1 LIVLLRCPALKGG
14 IPGKQRKTTRVAG
27 GRPETLQKSPIPPH
41 QESDLSA
48 SAAAPNVIITLPDGK
63 TLTFARGITGQEIAA
78 SIGPGLAKAALIL
91 EVNGKEWDLFRPIEE
106 DASIRIITKKDAKAL
121 ELIRHDAAHLLAM
134 AVQELFPGTQVTIGP
149 AIDDG
154 FYYDFARAEPFTPE
168 DLPLIEAKMREIV
181 KQARP
186 TRREVWPRDKAIA
199 HFRELGEHYKAELI
213 EGIPAN
219 DDVSIY
225 YHGDW
230 HDLCRG
236 PHFCTT
242 AEIGDAFKLTK
253 IAGAYWRGDAKNAQL
268 QRIYGTAWRDQKELD
283 AYLERMAEAEKRD
296 HRKLGREL
304 ELFTFSP
311 DVGAGL
317 PLWMPNGMVIRQEL
331 EFLALNEERKDG
343 YRRVATPHIAKE
355 ALYYRSR
362 HLPYYGEGMYAPLDI
377 DGENY
382 RLRPMN
388 CPHHHL
394 IYGATRHS
402 YRELPLRIAEY
413 GQDYRYEASGGLSG
427 LMRVRGFCMNDA
439 HIYCRYDQAKDEF
452 IRVMKLHARYYDLF
466 NIKEYY
472 MRLSLPDLDKL
483 DKYVDEPGKWLDAL
497 KVIRQA
503 MDESGLH
510 YVEGKGEAAFYGPKI
525 DFMIKS
531 AIGTEYTISTNQL
544 DFLATETFDLKYIG
558 EDGADHPVY
567 VIHRAPLGTHERFTA
582 FLIEHYAGAFPT
594 WLAPVQAR
602 VIPISDKAADYAQKV
617 LDALF
622 QTPVVNGTAG
632 LRVDI
637 DTSNERMQK
646 KIRDAQLKKI
656 PYMLVVG
663 EREAAEGTVAV
674 RLRSGKDLGA
684 MPLETF
690 IARIKSEA
698 ESRVDVAE

>member
-1 LIVLLRCPALKGG
+1 M
-14 IPGKQRKTTRVAG
+14 
-27 GRPETLQKSPIPPH
+27 
-41 QESDLSA
+41 
-48 SAAAPNVIITLPDGK
+48 TLPDGK
-63 TLTFARGITGQEIAA
+63 AMTFAKGVTGGEIAA
-78 SIGPGLAKAALIL
+78 AIGPGLAKAALIL
-91 EVNGKEWDLFRPIEE
+91 EVDGKEWDLFRSIEQ
-106 DASIRIITKKDAKAL
+106 DARIRIITRKDPEAL
-121 ELIRHDAAHLLAM
+121 ELIRHDAAHVLAM
-134 AVQELFPGTQVTIGP
+134 AVQELYPGTQVTIGP

-154 FYYDFARAEPFTPE
+154 FYYDFARDTPFTPE
-168 DLPLIEAKMREIV
+168 DLPKIEAKMREIIKADV
-181 KQARP
+181 P
-186 TRREVWPRDKAIA
+186 TRREVWPRDKAVM
-199 HFRELGEHYKAELI
+199 HFSDMGEKYKAELI
-213 EGIPAN
+213 QSIPAN
-219 DDVSIY
+219 EDVSIY

-236 PHFCTT
+236 PHFTST
-242 AEIGDAFKLTK
+242 GKIGDAFKLTK

-283 AYLERMAEAEKRD
+283 AYLLRLEEQEKRD
-296 HRKLGREL
+296 HRRIGKEL

-331 EFLALNEERKDG
+331 EFLALQEERKEG
-343 YRRVATPHIAKE
+343 YRRVATPHITKE
-355 ALYYRSR
+355 SLYYRSR
-362 HLPYYGEGMYAPLDI
+362 HLPYYAESMYSPLDI
-377 DGENY
+377 EGENY
-382 RLRPMN
+382 YLRPMN

-394 IYGATRHS
+394 IYLATRHS

-452 IRVMKLHARYYDLF
+452 IRVMKLHARYYDLLD
-466 NIKEYY
+466 IKDYY

-483 DKYVDEPGKWLDAL
+483 DKYVDEPQKWLDAL
-497 KVIRQA
+497 AIIRQA
-503 MDESGLH
+503 MDESGLK

-525 DFMIKS
+525 DFMIRS

-544 DFLATETFDLKYIG
+544 DFLATQTFDLKYIG

-582 FLIEHYAGAFPT
+582 FLIEHYAGAFPV
-594 WLAPVQAR
+594 WLAPIQAR
-602 VIPISDKAADYAQKV
+602 VIPISEKVGDYAQKV
-617 LDALF
+617 VDALF
-622 QTPVVNGTAG
+622 AAPVVNGTAG

-646 KIRDAQLKKI
+646 KIRDAQLQKI

-663 EREAAEGTVAV
+663 EREAAEGKVAV

-684 MPLETF
+684 MPLEQF
-690 IARIKSEA
+690 IIRIKTEA
-698 ESRVDVAE
+698 ESRQDVAE

>member
-1 LIVLLRCPALKGG
+1 V
-14 IPGKQRKTTRVAG
+14 TV
-27 GRPETLQKSPIPPH
+27 
-41 QESDLSA
+41 
-48 SAAAPNVIITLPDGK
+48 TLPDGK
-63 TLTFARGITGQEIAA
+63 ALTFAQGVTGYDIAA
-78 SIGPGLAKAALIL
+78 AIGPGLAKAALVI
-91 EVNGKEWDLFRPIEE
+91 EVDGKQWDLFRPIEA
-106 DASIRIITKKDAKAL
+106 DAHVRIITRKDPEAL
-121 ELIRHDAAHLLAM
+121 ELIRHDMAHILAM
-134 AVQELFPGTQVTIGP
+134 AVQALYPGTQVTIGP
-149 AIDDG
+149 AIEDG
-154 FYYDFARAEPFTPE
+154 FYYDFARDEPFTPE
-168 DLPLIEAKMREIV
+168 DLPRIEDEMRRII
-181 KQARP
+181 KAGLP
-186 TRREVWPRDKAIA
+186 TRREVWPRDKAVD
-199 HFRELGEHYKAELI
+199 HFKEIGETYKAELI
-213 EGIPAN
+213 ESIPAGE
-219 DDVSIY
+219 DVSIY
-225 YHGDW
+225 WHGDW

-236 PHFCTT
+236 PHFRTT
-242 AEIGDAFKLTK
+242 ADTGDAFKLTK
-253 IAGAYWRGDAKNAQL
+253 IAGAYWRGDSRNAQL
-268 QRIYGTAWRDQKELD
+268 QRIYGTAWRDRKELD
-283 AYLERMAEAEKRD
+283 AYLERLVEAERRD

-331 EFLALNEERKDG
+331 EFLALQEERKDG

-362 HLPYYGEGMYAPLDI
+362 HLPYYGESMYAPLDI

-402 YRELPLRIAEY
+402 YRDLPIRIAEY

-452 IRVMKLHARYYDLF
+452 IQVMKLHARYYDLLG
-466 NIKEYY
+466 IQDYY

-483 DKYVDEPGKWLDAL
+483 DKYVDQPQKWLDAL
-497 KVIRQA
+497 AIIRQA
-503 MDESGLH
+503 MDESGLR

-525 DFMIKS
+525 DFMIRS

-544 DFLATETFDLKYIG
+544 DFLATQTFDLTYIG
-558 EDGADHPVY
+558 EDGGEHPVY

-582 FLIEHYAGAFPT
+582 FLIEHYAGAFPV
-594 WLAPVQAR
+594 WLAPIQAR
-602 VIPISDKAADYAQKV
+602 VIPISDKVEDYARHV
-617 LDALF
+617 LDTLF
-622 QTPVVNGTAG
+622 AAPVVNGTAG

-637 DTSNERMQK
+637 DTSAERMQK
-646 KIRDAQLKKI
+646 KIREAQLRKI

-663 EREAAEGTVAV
+663 EREAAEGKVAV

-684 MPLETF
+684 MALDTF
-690 IARIKSEA
+690 LARITKEA
-698 ESRVDVAE
+698 ESRQDVAD

>member
-1 LIVLLRCPALKGG
+1 M
-14 IPGKQRKTTRVAG
+14 
-27 GRPETLQKSPIPPH
+27 
-41 QESDLSA
+41 
-48 SAAAPNVIITLPDGK
+48 SAAPTQVTVTLPDGK
-63 TLTFARGITGQEIAA
+63 AMTFAKGVTGTEIAA
-78 SIGPGLAKAALIL
+78 AIGPGLAKAALIIM
-91 EVNGKEWDLFRPIEE
+91 VDGKEWDLFRPINH
-106 DASIRIITKKDAKAL
+106 DARIRIITKKDPESL
-121 ELIRHDAAHLLAM
+121 ELIRHDMAHILAM
-134 AVQELFPGTQVTIGP
+134 AVQALYPGTQVTIGP
-149 AIDDG
+149 AIEDG

-168 DLPLIEAKMREIV
+168 DLPKIEEEMRKII
-181 KQARP
+181 KAGLP
-186 TRREVWPRDKAIA
+186 TRREVWPRDQAVE
-199 HFRELGEHYKAELI
+199 HFKGIGETYKAELI
-213 EGIPAN
+213 QSIPAN
-219 DDVSIY
+219 EDVSIY
-225 YHGDW
+225 WHGEW

-236 PHFCTT
+236 PHFRTT
-242 AEIGDAFKLTK
+242 ADVGDAFKLTK

-268 QRIYGTAWRDQKELD
+268 QRIYGTAWRDKKELEE
-283 AYLERMAEAEKRD
+283 YLQRLEEAERRD

-331 EFLALNEERKDG
+331 EFLALQEERKDG
-343 YRRVATPHIAKE
+343 YRRVATPHITKE

-362 HLPYYGEGMYAPLDI
+362 HLPYYAEGMYSPLDI

-382 RLRPMN
+382 YLRPMN

-394 IYGATRHS
+394 IYLASRHS

-452 IRVMKLHARYYDLF
+452 IRVMKLHARYYDLM

-483 DKYVDEPGKWLDAL
+483 DKYVDEPEKWMAAL
-497 KVIRQA
+497 AIIRQA
-503 MDESGLH
+503 MDESGLK

-544 DFLATETFDLKYIG
+544 DFLATQTFDLKYIG
-558 EDGADHPVY
+558 EDGSDHPVY

-582 FLIEHYAGAFPT
+582 FLIEHYAGAFPV
-594 WLAPVQAR
+594 WLAPVQVR
-602 VIPISDKAADYAQKV
+602 VIPISEKVGDYAQRV
-617 LDALF
+617 LETLF
-622 QTPVVNGTAG
+622 QVPVVNGTAG

-663 EREAAEGTVAV
+663 EREAQDGTVAV

-684 MPLETF
+684 IPLESF
-690 IARIKSEA
+690 ISRIKNEV
-698 ESRVDVAE
+698 ESRQDVAE

>member
-1 LIVLLRCPALKGG
+1 M
-14 IPGKQRKTTRVAG
+14 
-27 GRPETLQKSPIPPH
+27 
-41 QESDLSA
+41 
-48 SAAAPNVIITLPDGK
+48 SAAPDQVTMTLPDGK
-63 TLTFARGITGQEIAA
+63 AMTFARGVTGAEIAA
-78 SIGPGLAKAALIL
+78 AIGPGLAKAALIIMID
-91 EVNGKEWDLFRPIEE
+91 GKEWDLFRPIEH
-106 DASIRIITKKDAKAL
+106 DAKIRIITKKDPEAL
-121 ELIRHDAAHLLAM
+121 ELIRHDMAHVLAM
-134 AVQELFPGTQVTIGP
+134 AVQALYPGTQVTIGP
-149 AIDDG
+149 AIEDG

-168 DLPLIEAKMREIV
+168 DLPKIEEEMRKII
-181 KQARP
+181 KAGLP
-186 TRREVWPRDKAIA
+186 TRREVWARDAAVA
-199 HFRELGEHYKAELI
+199 HFKGIGETYKAELI
-213 EGIPAN
+213 QSIPAN
-219 DDVSIY
+219 EEVSIY
-225 YHGDW
+225 WHGDW

-236 PHFCTT
+236 PHFRTT
-242 AEIGDAFKLTK
+242 AEAGDAFKLTQ

-268 QRIYGTAWRDQKELD
+268 QRIYGTAWRDKKELD
-283 AYLERMAEAEKRD
+283 EYLHRLEEAEKRD

-304 ELFTFSP
+304 KLFTFSP

-343 YRRVATPHIAKE
+343 YKRVATPHITKE

-362 HLPYYGEGMYAPLDI
+362 HLPYYADTMYSPLDI

-382 RLRPMN
+382 YLRPMN

-402 YRELPLRIAEY
+402 YRELPIRLAEY
-413 GQDYRYEASGGLSG
+413 GQDYRYEASGGLTG

-452 IRVMKLHARYYDLF
+452 IRVMKLHARYYDLM
-466 NIKEYY
+466 NIQEYY
-472 MRLSLPDLDKL
+472 MRLSLPDLGKL
-483 DKYVDEPGKWLDAL
+483 DKYVDEPEKWLKALDIIRDAM
-497 KVIRQA
+497 K
-503 MDESGLH
+503 ESGYH
-510 YVEGKGEAAFYGPKI
+510 YVEAKGEAAFYGPKI

-544 DFLATETFDLKYIG
+544 DFLATQTFDLKYIG

-582 FLIEHYAGAFPT
+582 FLIEHYAGAFPV
-594 WLAPVQAR
+594 WLAPIQAR
-602 VIPISDKAADYAQKV
+602 VIPISEKAGDYAQKV

-622 QTPVVNGTAG
+622 QAPVVNGTAG
-632 LRVDI
+632 LRVDV

-646 KIRDAQLKKI
+646 KIRDAQLQKI

-663 EREAAEGTVAV
+663 EREAQEGKVAV

-690 IARIKSEA
+690 VARIKNEA
-698 ESRVDVAE
+698 ESRRDVAE

>member
-1 LIVLLRCPALKGG
+1 VSAPAS
-14 IPGKQRKTTRVAG
+14 VA
-27 GRPETLQKSPIPPH
+27 
-41 QESDLSA
+41 
-48 SAAAPNVIITLPDGK
+48 NVHITLPDGK
-63 TLTFARGITGQEIAA
+63 VLTFAHGVTGAEIAS

-91 EVNGKEWDLFRPIEE
+91 EVDGKQWDLFRPIEH
-106 DASIRIITKKDAKAL
+106 DAKIRIITNKDAEAL
-121 ELIRHDAAHLLAM
+121 ELIRHDAAHVLAM

-149 AIDDG
+149 AIEDG
-154 FYYDFARAEPFTPE
+154 FYYDFARDTPFTPE
-168 DLPLIEAKMREIV
+168 DLPKIEEKMREIV
-181 KQARP
+181 KRDLP
-186 TRREVWPRDKAIA
+186 TRREVWPRDKAVA
-199 HFRELGEHYKAELI
+199 HFKGIGETYKAELI
-213 EGIPAN
+213 ESIPLGE
-219 DDVSIY
+219 DVSIY
-225 YHGDW
+225 WHGDW

-236 PHFCTT
+236 PHFATT
-242 AEIGDAFKLTK
+242 GKIGEAFKLTK

-283 AYLERMAEAEKRD
+283 AYLLKLEEQEKRD

-331 EFLALNEERKDG
+331 EFLALQEERKEG
-343 YRRVATPHIAKE
+343 YRRVASPHIAKE

-362 HLPYYGEGMYAPLDI
+362 HLPYYNEGMYAPLDI

-382 RLRPMN
+382 YLRPMN

-402 YRELPLRIAEY
+402 YRELPVRIAEY

-452 IRVMKLHARYYDLF
+452 IRVLHLHARYYELMG
-466 NIKEYY
+466 IKEYY
-472 MRLSLPDLDKL
+472 MRLSLPDMSKL
-483 DKYVDEPGKWLDAL
+483 DKYVDEPEKWVAAL
-497 KVIRQA
+497 EIIKRA
-503 MDESGLH
+503 MDESG
-510 YVEGKGEAAFYGPKI
+510 YKYIEGKGEAAFYGPKI
-525 DFMIKS
+525 DFMIRS

-558 EDGADHPVY
+558 EDGGEHPVY

-594 WLAPVQAR
+594 WLAPIQAR
-602 VIPISDKAADYAQKV
+602 VIPISEKANAYAETVRQ
-617 LDALF
+617 ALF
-622 QTPVVNGTAG
+622 DVPVVNGTAG

-637 DTSNERMQK
+637 DVTSERMQK
-646 KIRDAQLKKI
+646 KIRDAQLQKI

-663 EREAAEGTVAV
+663 EREAAESKVAV

-690 IARIKSEA
+690 VKRIKTEA
-698 ESRVDVAE
+698 ESRKDVAE